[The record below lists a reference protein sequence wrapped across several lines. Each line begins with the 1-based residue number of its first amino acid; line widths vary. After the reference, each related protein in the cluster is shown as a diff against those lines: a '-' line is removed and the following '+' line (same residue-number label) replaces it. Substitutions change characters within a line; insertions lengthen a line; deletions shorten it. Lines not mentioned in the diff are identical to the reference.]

1 MYGFSS
7 QAVWMATPK
16 PPGQRRRRNAGQGQ
30 WQELPAGGRKGEIP
44 EPRTDRVLGPIA
56 KRYWDTLWT
65 SPMAITYID
74 AEEELD
80 PVDLEEHPEVRQRMW
95 EQWHRP
101 G

>member
-1 MYGFSS
+1 
-7 QAVWMATPK
+7 MATPK

-65 SPMAITYID
+65 SSGPSGD
-74 AEEELD
+74 RRG
-80 PVDLEEHPEVRQRMW
+80 V
-95 EQWHRP
+95 HRP
-101 G
+101 GLVATARQRH